1 VPSRPPSKIT
11 AKNHTSLA
19 EIPISWEPVPQEF
32 IHGRHVG
39 YRVTYQDVS
48 IGDLPA
54 YFEPVMCI
62 DIGNENTSMILRDL
76 EPLVVYKITVAAISN
91 QGPGP
96 KGVTFGETCRCY
108 KHLTTNW
115 RNYPP
120 YVDLKSLS
128 SPGVI
133 IPRLLE
139 EVINECC
146 GECRAHGKSELDFSR
161 SGNNGTSEQNR
172 SEYLLENIDNQTDFS
187 FPVNGYKLQNSY
199 RGGLEY
205 SPFVESAGVAF
216 LTFQDSSDAKHA
228 MFVTLEACWPVV
240 VLSLVMAYI
249 AGLIMWLLDTKSNNQ
264 HFPTS
269 FIHGAWEGVWWA
281 FVSMT
286 TVG

>member
-1 VPSRPPSKIT
+1 MQRPCGQFPLHRSLVSYDYEEKATALIT
-11 AKNHTSLA
+11 R
-19 EIPISWEPVPQEF
+19 EI
-32 IHGRHVG
+32 IHSNIAQ
-39 YRVTYQDVS
+39 TPLFPFPVS
-48 IGDLPA
+48 I
-54 YFEPVMCI
+54 
-62 DIGNENTSMILRDL
+62 
-76 EPLVVYKITVAAISN
+76 
-91 QGPGP
+91 
-96 KGVTFGETCRCY
+96 ETCRCH

-120 YVDLKSLS
+120 YVNLMSLS

-146 GECRAHGKSELDFSR
+146 GECHAHGKSELDFSR

-187 FPVNGYKLQNSY
+187 FPVNGYRLQNSY
-199 RGGLEY
+199 RGGLGY

-249 AGLIMWLLDTKSNNQ
+249 AGLIMWLL
-264 HFPTS
+264 
-269 FIHGAWEGVWWA
+269 
-281 FVSMT
+281 VSCGYYIIWFTLTHMQCSL
-286 TVG
+286 

>member
-1 VPSRPPSKIT
+1 MGVTPVRLIPPPSFSGELWLWRESHHV
-11 AKNHTSLA
+11 NHVWNYTQQDCTNAFIFASS
-19 EIPISWEPVPQEF
+19 IS
-32 IHGRHVG
+32 I
-39 YRVTYQDVS
+39 
-48 IGDLPA
+48 
-54 YFEPVMCI
+54 
-62 DIGNENTSMILRDL
+62 
-76 EPLVVYKITVAAISN
+76 
-91 QGPGP
+91 
-96 KGVTFGETCRCY
+96 ETCRCY

-133 IPRLLE
+133 I
-139 EVINECC
+139 INECC
-146 GECRAHGKSELDFSR
+146 GECRAHGKSELDFSC

-249 AGLIMWLLDTKSNNQ
+249 AGLIMWLL
-264 HFPTS
+264 
-269 FIHGAWEGVWWA
+269 
-281 FVSMT
+281 VSCGYYIIWFTLTHMQCSL
-286 TVG
+286 